1 MPLKTSLLLILA
13 ILLTACNMPGTPDAT
28 QTSILPSPTNTAE
41 SAPATEAPTEAVATE
56 ALATADPGEGPG
68 LEAILILSPGLNSV
82 VSSPVTVSGQSRPT
96 FEQHLVVAVYDESGA
111 ELALQPVIIASE
123 AGTAGPYTIDLN
135 FSVANEQPGRISV
148 YETSAR
154 DGGIIHLTS
163 VELTL
168 SPSTSS
174 IVPNVISL
182 ENISIESP
190 VANGQLNSGSFT
202 VTGFSGYYF
211 ESTLGLMLCGE
222 GGSGEPHDL
231 CGTADNVITSTF
243 AMIDVP
249 ELGLAGPYSGEF
261 TWSVSEPT
269 PARIVV
275 YAESPRDGG
284 LLHVNS
290 IPVLL
295 LP

>member
-1 MPLKTSLLLILA
+1 MATMTLKVSFLIVFASILTS
-13 ILLTACNMPGTPDAT
+13 CNMPGASEAT
-28 QTSILPSPTNTAE
+28 QTSILPSPTNTSEA
-41 SAPATEAPTEAVATE
+41 APATEVPSEVPPTAE
-56 ALATADPGEGPG
+56 PGDGAE
-68 LEAILILSPGLNSV
+68 LEAILILSPGLGSV

-96 FEQHLVVAVYDESGA
+96 FEQHLVVAVHDESGA
-111 ELALQPVIIASE
+111 VLALQPTIIASE
-123 AGTAGPYTIDLN
+123 AGTPGPYTMDLS
-135 FSVANEQPGRISV
+135 FTVASEQPGRISV

-168 SPSTSS
+168 SPSSS
-174 IVPNVISL
+174 SVVSNVISL
-182 ENISIESP
+182 ENISIGFP
-190 VANGQLNSGSFT
+190 PANVELGGGFVE
-202 VTGFSGYYF
+202 VTGFSEYYF
-211 ESTLGLMLCGE
+211 ESTLGLMLCGA
-222 GGSGEPHDL
+222 GGVGEAHDL
-231 CGTADNVITSTF
+231 CGTVDNVITSTF

-249 ELGLAGPYSGEF
+249 ELGMPGPFSGEL

-295 LP
+295 IP